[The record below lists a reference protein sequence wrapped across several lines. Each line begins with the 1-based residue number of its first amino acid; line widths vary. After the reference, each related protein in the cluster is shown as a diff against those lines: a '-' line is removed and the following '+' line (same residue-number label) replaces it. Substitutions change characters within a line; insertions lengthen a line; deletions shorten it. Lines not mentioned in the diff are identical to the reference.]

1 MPHALNGRTTQALFH
16 WLDIINGQD
25 PCHPSA
31 TAFCTMLHRLTKGCA
46 VCGWVIQ
53 RRDYFEIRTASQ
65 WQNKVAR
72 TKPRVATAIAKDPT
86 RACTK
91 ALNRVS
97 EMWSRDCISDM
108 I

>member
-1 MPHALNGRTTQALFH
+1 
-16 WLDIINGQD
+16 
-25 PCHPSA
+25 
-31 TAFCTMLHRLTKGCA
+31 MLHGLTKRRA

-53 RRDYFEIRTASQ
+53 RRHYFEIRPASQ

-86 RACTK
+86 RARTK
-91 ALNRVS
+91 ALNLVS
-97 EMWSRDCISDM
+97 EMRSRDRIRDM